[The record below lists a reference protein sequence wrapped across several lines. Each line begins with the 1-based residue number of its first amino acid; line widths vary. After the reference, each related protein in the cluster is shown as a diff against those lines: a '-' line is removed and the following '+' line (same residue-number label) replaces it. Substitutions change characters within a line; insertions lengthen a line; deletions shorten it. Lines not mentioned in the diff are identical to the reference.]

1 MNDLNALSVT
11 IDDNLK
17 IKLIRNDVDESIP
30 AFLIEMSKQMHEQ
43 DNRCTAEPIWQV
55 RCKRYLVT
63 EQGYDEHHWEII
75 RENDGWPVHRSHI
88 DSDYKK
94 LAEALIDSDEEWCVE
109 WCEEMDVELGDEDDF
124 IAKFSMQY
132 DPDGWLDLP
141 FGYKRLYLQETEEVI
156 KTCLTEVD
164 ARAFI
169 ARKQH
174 DYPKLYTYVESMVYC
189 PQMIELRNWI
199 LSLTKAEVK
208 A

>member
-1 MNDLNALSVT
+1 MSQL
-11 IDDNLK
+11 
-17 IKLIRNDVDESIP
+17 P

-43 DNRCTAEPIWQV
+43 SNRCTAEPIWQV

-63 EQGYDEHHWEII
+63 EQDYNEHHWEII
-75 RENDGWPVHRSHI
+75 SEDDGFLLYRS
-88 DSDYKK
+88 DVDGDYKR
-94 LAEALIDSDEEWCVE
+94 LAEHLIDNNEDWCAEWCRDFDIDLA
-109 WCEEMDVELGDEDDF
+109 CEYDF
-124 IAKFSMQY
+124 IDIFSTQY
-132 DPDGWLDLP
+132 DPDGYLDLP
-141 FGYKRLYLQETEEVI
+141 DGYKRLYLQETEEVI